1 MRVCRLLEA
10 AADLR
15 QKIAKTL
22 RDPRKVDLR
31 QKIAKTLGDPRKVDL
46 HLQRKWINDA
56 VMMMGAGVLLPIRIC
71 LHDLE
76 RRQKWDDGIGIE
88 IVLTNGMVGA
98 VVVTGEGITAIN
110 RRDLAEIIPVVALEG
125 TTAVIVMI
133 ATAPTTVTATVIVT
147 TAPHHNRP
155 KMTSLLCSSQ
165 LFRNQ

>member
-22 RDPRKVDLR
+22 GGPRKVDLR
-31 QKIAKTLGDPRKVDL
+31 QKIAKTLRDPRKVDL

-88 IVLTNGMVGA
+88 IVLTNGMVG